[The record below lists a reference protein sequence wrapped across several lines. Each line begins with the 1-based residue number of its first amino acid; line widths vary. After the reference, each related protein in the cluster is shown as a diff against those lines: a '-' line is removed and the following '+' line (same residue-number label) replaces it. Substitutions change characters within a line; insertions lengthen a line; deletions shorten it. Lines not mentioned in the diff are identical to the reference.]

1 MYFGYRAITCYDV
14 GFQQLFLYIYF
25 VTLLVKRRCYPTTP
39 YSEEYG
45 LGCSRF
51 ARRYSGNIV
60 TTSHFFLFLSVLR
73 CFTSRGA
80 LRSFLWWSV
89 IEVCSIGF
97 PHSEISGSK
106 VRDTSPKRIAASRVF
121 HRHVEPRHPPY
132 ALDFLLGNLE
142 IIFMFSPSFIACGP
156 LRKIKDSVSPY
167 LQQH

>member
-1 MYFGYRAITCYDV
+1 M
-14 GFQQLFLYIYF
+14 YF
-25 VTLLVKRRCYPTTP
+25 VTLLVKLRRYPTTP
-39 YSEEYG
+39 HSEEYG

-51 ARRYSGNIV
+51 ARRYSGNLV

-80 LRSFLWWSV
+80 LRQHLWLSV

-132 ALDFLLGNLE
+132 ALNFLLGNLE
-142 IIFMFSPSFIACGP
+142 IIFYIFCNCLKLLPSLLAD
-156 LRKIKDSVSPY
+156 RSAR
-167 LQQH
+167 